1 MSKKLFTLIKEGEI
15 RLEPDTKII
24 PKEAIGS
31 LLSSEEVQKNVK
43 EDAKSYRKDVAEE
56 IEALKAKAQADG
68 YQDGFEKW
76 AEAIAALEEEIRSVR
91 NEYEKLLV
99 PVAVKSV
106 EKILGREIEKND
118 QSIID
123 ILKSTLKAVSTHKK
137 ITLYVSPKEKG
148 VVEKNKEHL
157 KKMFEVL
164 EVFQI
169 QERNDIQPGGAVIE
183 TEGGIINAQIS
194 NQLQVL
200 ERAFK
205 KLFSSKERA
214 L

>member
-1 MSKKLFTLIKEGEI
+1 
-15 RLEPDTKII
+15 
-24 PKEAIGS
+24 
-31 LLSSEEVQKNVK
+31 
-43 EDAKSYRKDVAEE
+43 
-56 IEALKAKAQADG
+56 
-68 YQDGFEKW
+68 
-76 AEAIAALEEEIRSVR
+76 
-91 NEYEKLLV
+91 
-99 PVAVKSV
+99 
-106 EKILGREIEKND
+106 
-118 QSIID
+118 
-123 ILKSTLKAVSTHKK
+123 
-137 ITLYVSPKEKG
+137 
-148 VVEKNKEHL
+148 
-157 KKMFEVL
+157 VL